1 MVHISRRDF
10 ITTAFGLGANL
21 LTHRATAQGGV
32 ALTREPY
39 RMRGEINTGLQATI
53 TSIRTSDPRVALTFD
68 DGPHPS
74 LTPQLLDI
82 LADRNVK
89 ATFYVVGRAVAHS
102 PQIVRRMVEE
112 GHEVGNHSWSH
123 PVLSSWSQVGILQ
136 EIDRTNQAVFDAA
149 GVIPRTF
156 RPPYGAFELHQ
167 RLSLIND
174 RDMPTVLWSVDPEDW
189 RLPGQQYITNF
200 ILSNST
206 AGSIIL
212 THDIH
217 APTVKSFPAILDG
230 LIMHGY
236 GFQKISTIAQIN

>member
-1 MVHISRRDF
+1 MEHISRRAF
-10 ITTAFGLGANL
+10 ITAAIGLGPNL
-21 LTHRATAQGGV
+21 LTNRATAQHGI
-32 ALTREPY
+32 AITREPY
-39 RMRGEINTGLQATI
+39 RMRGEINTGLHATI
-53 TSIRTSDPRVALTFD
+53 TSIRTSDPFVALTFD

-82 LADRNVK
+82 LAERNVK
-89 ATFYVVGRAVAHS
+89 ATFYLVGRAVAHS

-123 PVLSSWSQVGILQ
+123 PVLASRSQAGILQ
-136 EIDRTNQAVFDAA
+136 EIDWTNQAVFDAA

-156 RPPYGAFELHQ
+156 RPPYGALELHQ

-189 RLPGQQYITNF
+189 RRPGEQYITNF

-206 AGSIIL
+206 PGSIIL

-217 APTVKSFPAILDG
+217 APTVRSFPKILDG
-230 LIMHGY
+230 LIANGY
-236 GFQKISTIAQIN
+236 QFKKISTIAQIN